1 MEAAMTLPV
10 QALEL
15 IRPGETLTSLRQGC
29 DAVRLSRAGGGA
41 DTSMIDR
48 EIPTLYWKA
57 RAVAETLREQR
68 LRESLQRWHPIQSDA
83 GRTLPRL

>member
-1 MEAAMTLPV
+1 
-10 QALEL
+10 
-15 IRPGETLTSLRQGC
+15 
-29 DAVRLSRAGGGA
+29 
-41 DTSMIDR
+41 MIDR